1 MGEESNP
8 SWYTS
13 SSGMRL
19 LVHPHALWRSTNPK
33 RDGGFFVTK
42 EILVTVDVDETRA
55 AVVEDGELVELFVE
69 RPVHQRVVGNI
80 YKGKVENVLPG
91 MQAAFVDIGL
101 DRNSFLYV
109 DDAQPGRAEVE
120 GETIGGAKG
129 KLTIKEIVR
138 PGQEIIV
145 QVAKEPIGTKGA
157 RVTRHITLPGRFL
170 VLMPHVDYIGVS
182 RRIDDD
188 KERER
193 LKQVAARVKPE
204 GAGLIVRTVAEGAHE
219 EELAK
224 DAAFLTK
231 LWERV
236 AGRAKAAPSP
246 SLLHRDL
253 GLVHRIVRDWFDD
266 TVDQFT
272 IDNKEEYQRAAE
284 VLDLHAPHLKD
295 RLRLYTRTDQSLF
308 DFHGMEME
316 IDKALKR
323 RVWLKSGGYIVI
335 DQTEALTCIDVN
347 TGKFVGTTN
356 LADTVFKTN
365 LEAAKEIARQL
376 RLRDIG
382 GIIIIDF
389 IDMEVTDHRQKVIK
403 TLEDELKRDRTRAN
417 VLGLTQLGLLEMT
430 RKKSRQNLD
439 EAMMRSCT
447 YCDGRG
453 KVLSEETM
461 ARRVR
466 AEVRRIL
473 KQSSSEALLME
484 VHPSV
489 AALLIGAGGSNLKEL
504 EAELGKIIYIR
515 GNNEVHL
522 EEMHLRVLGTREE
535 VEERALPV
543 KPGQVV
549 EVKIEEAHVTNTAD
563 GIARVDGYVIDVE
576 EAGALTGKR
585 VKVEIGKVYRTYAK
599 ARLV

>member
-1 MGEESNP
+1 MCQERPPTPIEMG
-8 SWYTS
+8 
-13 SSGMRL
+13 
-19 LVHPHALWRSTNPK
+19 
-33 RDGGFFVTK
+33 DIFVTK
-42 EILVTVDVDETRA
+42 SILVTVDIDETRA
-55 AVVEDGELVELFVE
+55 AVTEDGELVEFFVE
-69 RPVHQRVVGNI
+69 RPVQQRVVGNI

-109 DDAQPGRAEVE
+109 DDAIPGRAEVE
-120 GETIGGAKG
+120 GESIGQAPAPGAKT
-129 KLTIKEIVR
+129 LTIKDVVR

-157 RVTRHITLPGRFL
+157 RVTRHITLPGRYL

-182 RRIDDD
+182 RRISDE
-188 KERER
+188 KERDR
-193 LKQVAARVKPE
+193 LKQLAAKVKPE
-204 GAGLIVRTVAEGAHE
+204 GAGLIVRTVAEGAQE

-224 DAAFLTK
+224 DAAFLAK
-231 LWERV
+231 LWERIAV
-236 AGRAKAAPSP
+236 RAKTASAPSQ
-246 SLLHRDL
+246 LHRDL
-253 GLVHRIVRDWFDD
+253 GLVHRVVRDWFDD

-272 IDNKEEYQRAAE
+272 IDHKEEYQRALE

-295 RLRLYTRTDQSLF
+295 RLKLYTRTDQSLF
-308 DFHGMEME
+308 DFMGMEME

-323 RVWLKSGGYIVI
+323 RVWLKSGGYLVI
-335 DQTEALTCIDVN
+335 DQTEALTAIDVN

-389 IDMEVTDHRQKVIK
+389 IDMEIHDHRQKVLK
-403 TLEDELKRDRTRAN
+403 MLEEELRRDRTRAN
-417 VLGLTQLGLLEMT
+417 VLGLTQLGLVEMT

-439 EAMMRSCT
+439 EAMMRSCQ

-466 AEVRRIL
+466 AEIRRIL
-473 KQSSSEALLME
+473 KASSSEALLME
-484 VHPSV
+484 VHPTV
-489 AALLIGAGGSNLKEL
+489 AALVIGTGGTNLKEL
-504 EAELGKIIYIR
+504 EHELGKIIYVR

-522 EEMHLRVLGTREE
+522 EEMHLRVLGTRAE

-549 EVKIEEAHVTNTAD
+549 DVKIDEAHVTNASD

-576 EAGALTGKR
+576 AAGALVGKR
-585 VKVEIGKVYRTYAK
+585 VKVEVTKAFRTYAK
-599 ARLV
+599 GRLVE

>member
-1 MGEESNP
+1 M
-8 SWYTS
+8 
-13 SSGMRL
+13 
-19 LVHPHALWRSTNPK
+19 A
-33 RDGGFFVTK
+33 K

-55 AVVEDGELVELFVE
+55 AVLEDGELVELFVE

-91 MQAAFVDIGL
+91 MQAAFVDVGL

-109 DDAQPGRAEVE
+109 DDALPGKVEIE
-120 GETIGGAKG
+120 GEVVGEGAAKG
-129 KLTIKEIVR
+129 RLTIKEIVR

-170 VLMPHVDYIGVS
+170 VLMPQVDYIGVS
-182 RRIDDD
+182 RRIGDE

-224 DAAFLTK
+224 DAAFLVR
-231 LWERV
+231 LWERISN
-236 AGRAKAAPSP
+236 RAKTAPSP

-272 IDNKEEYQRAAE
+272 IDHKEEYQRALE
-284 VLDLHAPHLKD
+284 VLDLHAPHLKE
-295 RLRLYTRTDQSLF
+295 RIKLYTRPDQSLF
-308 DFHGMEME
+308 DFHGIEME

-323 RVWLKSGGYIVI
+323 RVWLKSGGYLVI
-335 DQTEALTCIDVN
+335 DQTEALTAIDVN

-389 IDMEVTDHRQKVIK
+389 IDMEVHEHRQKVLK
-403 TLEDELKRDRTRAN
+403 TLEEELRRDRTRAN

-439 EAMMRSCT
+439 EAMMRSCH
-447 YCDGRG
+447 YCDRRG

-466 AEVRRIL
+466 AEIRRIL

-489 AALLIGAGGSNLKEL
+489 AALLIGAGGANLKEL
-504 EAELGKIIYIR
+504 EAELGKLIYIR

-522 EEMHLRVLGTREE
+522 EEMHLRVLGTRAE

-543 KPGQVV
+543 KVGQVV
-549 EVKIEEAHVTNTAD
+549 ELKIDEAHVTNTSD

-576 EAGALTGKR
+576 DAGTMVGKR
-585 VKVEIGKVYRTYAK
+585 VRVEVTKAYRTYAK
-599 ARLV
+599 GRMV

>member
-1 MGEESNP
+1 
-8 SWYTS
+8 
-13 SSGMRL
+13 MR
-19 LVHPHALWRSTNPK
+19 
-33 RDGGFFVTK
+33 K
-42 EILVTVDVDETRA
+42 EILVSVDIDETRA
-55 AVVEDGELVELFVE
+55 AVLEDGELVEISVE

-80 YKGKVENVLPG
+80 YKGRVENVLPG
-91 MQAAFVDIGL
+91 MQAAFVDVGL
-101 DRNSFLYV
+101 ERNSFLYV
-109 DDAQPGRAEVE
+109 DDALPGK
-120 GETIGGAKG
+120 GEFDDDMPESAG
-129 KLTIKEIVR
+129 KSLTIKDVVR
-138 PGQEIIV
+138 SGQEIIV

-170 VLMPHVDYIGVS
+170 VLMPNVDYIGVS
-182 RRIDDD
+182 RRIADE
-188 KERER
+188 KERDR
-193 LKQVAARVKPE
+193 LKQLAIKVKPE
-204 GAGLIVRTVAEGAHE
+204 GVGLIVRTIAEGARE
-219 EELAK
+219 DELAQ
-224 DAAFLTK
+224 DVAFLVR
-231 LWERV
+231 LWERI
-236 AGRAKAAPSP
+236 ATKAQTAPAP

-266 TVDQFT
+266 SVGQFT
-272 IDNKEEYQRAAE
+272 IDNKDEFVRAAE
-284 VLDLHAPHLKD
+284 VLELHAPTLKD
-295 RLRLYTRTDQSLF
+295 RLKLYTRADQSLF
-308 DFHGMEME
+308 DFFSLEME
-316 IDKALKR
+316 IEKALKK

-335 DQTEALTCIDVN
+335 DQTEALTAIDVN

-389 IDMEVTDHRQKVIK
+389 IDMDIHEHRQKVIK
-403 TLEDELKRDRTRAN
+403 ALEEELRRDRTRAN
-417 VLGLTQLGLLEMT
+417 VLGLTQLGLVEMT

-439 EAMMRSCT
+439 EAMMRPCT

-489 AALLIGAGGSNLKEL
+489 AALLIGPGGSNLKEL
-504 EAELGKIIYIR
+504 EKELGKTIYIR
-515 GNNEVHL
+515 GNAEVHVEQMNL
-522 EEMHLRVLGTREE
+522 KVLGSKGE

-543 KPGQVV
+543 KVGQV
-549 EVKIEEAHVTNTAD
+549 IELKVDEAHVTNAAD
-563 GIARVDGYVIDVE
+563 GIARIDGYVIDIEGAGSMVGRRVSVE
-576 EAGALTGKR
+576 VIKA
-585 VKVEIGKVYRTYAK
+585 YRTYAK
-599 ARLV
+599 GRLV

>member
-1 MGEESNP
+1 M
-8 SWYTS
+8 
-13 SSGMRL
+13 
-19 LVHPHALWRSTNPK
+19 
-33 RDGGFFVTK
+33 
-42 EILVTVDVDETRA
+42 VTVDMDETRA
-55 AVVEDGELVELFVE
+55 AVLEDGELVEIFIE
-69 RPVHQRVVGNI
+69 RPIHQRVVGNI

-109 DDAQPGRAEVE
+109 DDALPGKAEIE
-120 GETIGGAKG
+120 GEVVGSETQR
-129 KLTIKEIVR
+129 KLTIKDIVR

-170 VLMPHVDYIGVS
+170 VLMPNVDYIGVS
-182 RRIDDD
+182 RRIADE

-193 LKQVAARVKPE
+193 LKQLAAKVKPA
-204 GAGLIVRTVAEGAHE
+204 GAGLIVRTVAEGATE
-219 EELAK
+219 DELSR
-224 DAAFLTK
+224 DAAFLQR
-231 LWERV
+231 LWERISSRATT
-236 AGRAKAAPSP
+236 AGAP

-266 TVDQFT
+266 TVSQLM
-272 IDNKEEYQRAAE
+272 IDNKEEYARALE
-284 VLDLHAPHLKD
+284 ILDLHAPNLKD
-295 RLRLYTRTDQSLF
+295 RLKLYTRTDQSLF
-308 DFHGMEME
+308 DFHSIEME
-316 IDKALKR
+316 IDKALKK

-335 DQTEALTCIDVN
+335 DQTEALTAIDVN

-389 IDMEVTDHRQKVIK
+389 IDMEFHEHRHKVLK
-403 TLEDELKRDRTRAN
+403 TLEEELRKDRTRAN
-417 VLGLTQLGLLEMT
+417 VLGLTQLGLVEMT

-439 EAMMRSCT
+439 EAMMRPCH

-466 AEVRRIL
+466 AEIRRIM

-489 AALLIGAGGSNLKEL
+489 AALLIGTGGANLKEL
-504 EAELGKIIYIR
+504 EKELGKIVYIR

-522 EEMHLRVLGTREE
+522 EQMNLKVLGSKAE

-543 KPGQVV
+543 KPGQAV
-549 EVKIEEAHVTNTAD
+549 ELKIEEAHVTNAED
-563 GIARVDGYVIDVE
+563 GIARIDGYVIDVE
-576 EAGALTGKR
+576 GAGALVGKK
-585 VKVEIGKVYRTYAK
+585 VKVEVTKTYRTYAK
-599 ARLV
+599 GRMV

>member
-1 MGEESNP
+1 MSTAPLRLTIVTTPKEMGELF
-8 SWYTS
+8 
-13 SSGMRL
+13 M
-19 LVHPHALWRSTNPK
+19 A
-33 RDGGFFVTK
+33 K

-55 AVVEDGELVELFVE
+55 AVVEDGELVEIFIE

-109 DDAQPGRAEVE
+109 DDALPGKAEVE
-120 GETIGGAKG
+120 GETVGSTAKN
-129 KLTIKEIVR
+129 LTIKDIVR

-170 VLMPHVDYIGVS
+170 VLMPNVDYIGVS
-182 RRIDDD
+182 RRIADE

-193 LKQVAARVKPE
+193 LKQLAGKVKPE
-204 GAGLIVRTVAEGAHE
+204 GVGLIVRTVAEGAQE

-224 DAAFLTK
+224 DAAFLVK
-231 LWERV
+231 LWERIS
-236 AGRAKAAPSP
+236 ARSKTALAPSM
-246 SLLHRDL
+246 LHRDL

-266 TVDQFT
+266 TVHQFT
-272 IDNKEEYQRAAE
+272 IDNKEEYSRALE
-284 VLDLHAPHLKD
+284 VLDLHAPQLKD
-295 RLRLYTRTDQSLF
+295 RLKLYTRTDQSLF
-308 DFHGMEME
+308 DFHSIEME
-316 IDKALKR
+316 IDKALKK

-335 DQTEALTCIDVN
+335 DQTEALTAIDVN

-365 LEAAKEIARQL
+365 LEAAREIARQL

-389 IDMEVTDHRQKVIK
+389 IDMEIHEHRHKVIK
-403 TLEDELKRDRTRAN
+403 TLEEELRHDRTRAN
-417 VLGLTQLGLLEMT
+417 VLGLTQLGLVEMT

-439 EAMMRSCT
+439 EAMMRPCHC
-447 YCDGRG
+447 CDGRG
-453 KVLSEETM
+453 KLLSEETM

-466 AEVRRIL
+466 AEIRRIM

-504 EAELGKIIYIR
+504 EKELGKVIYIR

-522 EEMHLRVLGTREE
+522 EQMNLRVLGTKEE

-549 EVKIEEAHVTNTAD
+549 ELKVDEAHVTNTVD
-563 GIARVDGYVIDVE
+563 GIARVDGYVIDIE
-576 EAGALTGKR
+576 GAGALVGKR
-585 VKVEIGKVYRTYAK
+585 VKVEIVKAYRTYAK
-599 ARLV
+599 ARMV

>member
-1 MGEESNP
+1 
-8 SWYTS
+8 
-13 SSGMRL
+13 MR
-19 LVHPHALWRSTNPK
+19 
-33 RDGGFFVTK
+33 K
-42 EILVTVDVDETRA
+42 EILVSVDVDETRA
-55 AVVEDGELVELFVE
+55 AVLEEGELVEISIE

-80 YKGKVENVLPG
+80 YKGRVENVLPG

-109 DDAQPGRAEVE
+109 DDALPGKSDIDEEAY
-120 GETIGGAKG
+120 ETAAKPNV
-129 KLTIKEIVR
+129 TIKDIVR

-157 RVTRHITLPGRFL
+157 RVTRHITLPGRLL
-170 VLMPHVDYIGVS
+170 VLMPNVDYIGVS
-182 RRIDDD
+182 RRIADEA
-188 KERER
+188 ERNR
-193 LKQVAARVKPE
+193 LKQLAAKVKPD
-204 GAGLIVRTVAEGAHE
+204 GAGLIVRTIAEGAKE
-219 EELAK
+219 EELAQ
-224 DAAFLTK
+224 DVAFLVR
-231 LWERV
+231 LWERI
-236 AGRAKAAPSP
+236 ASRSQTAHAP

-266 TVDQFT
+266 SVSQLI
-272 IDNKEEYQRAAE
+272 IDTKEEFVKAQDILE
-284 VLDLHAPHLKD
+284 LHAPTLKD
-295 RLRLYTRTDQSLF
+295 RLKLYNRQDQSLF
-308 DFHGMEME
+308 DFHGVEMEM
-316 IDKALKR
+316 DKALKK

-335 DQTEALTCIDVN
+335 DQTEALTAIDVN

-389 IDMEVTDHRQKVIK
+389 IDMEIHDHRQRVLKA
-403 TLEDELKRDRTRAN
+403 LEDELRRDRTRAN
-417 VLGLTQLGLLEMT
+417 VLGLTQLGLVEMT

-439 EAMMRSCT
+439 EAMMRPCT

-466 AEVRRIL
+466 AEIRRIL

-484 VHPSV
+484 VHPTV
-489 AALLIGAGGSNLKEL
+489 AALLIGAGGANLKEL
-504 EAELGKIIYIR
+504 EKELGKTIYVR
-515 GNNEVHL
+515 GNSEVHL
-522 EEMHLRVLGTREE
+522 EEMSLKVLGGRSE

-543 KPGQVV
+543 KPGQVL
-549 EVKIEEAHVTNTAD
+549 ELKIDEAHVTNQAD
-563 GIARVDGYVIDVE
+563 GIARIDGYVIDVE
-576 EAGALTGKR
+576 GAAGLAGKR
-585 VKVEIGKVYRTYAK
+585 IRVEVVKAYRTYAK
-599 ARLV
+599 GRIV

>member
-1 MGEESNP
+1 M
-8 SWYTS
+8 
-13 SSGMRL
+13 
-19 LVHPHALWRSTNPK
+19 
-33 RDGGFFVTK
+33 K
-42 EILVTVDVDETRA
+42 EIMVTVDIDETRA
-55 AVVEDGELVELFVE
+55 AVLEDGDLVELSVE

-109 DDAQPGRAEVE
+109 DDALPGKAEVE
-120 GETIGGAKG
+120 GESVGVAPTRA
-129 KLTIKEIVR
+129 LTIKELVHS
-138 PGQEIIV
+138 GQEIIV

-182 RRIDDD
+182 RRIGDE
-188 KERER
+188 KERDR
-193 LKQVAARVKPE
+193 LKQLAAKVKPP
-204 GAGLIVRTVAEGAHE
+204 GAGLIVRTVAEGAQE

-224 DAAFLTK
+224 DAAFLTR
-231 LWERV
+231 LWERISQ
-236 AGRAKAAPSP
+236 RAKTASAP

-266 TVDQFT
+266 TVGQMI
-272 IDNKEEYQRAAE
+272 IDDRDEYTRALE
-284 VLDLHAPHLKD
+284 VLDLHAPTLKD
-295 RLRLYTRTDQSLF
+295 RMKLYTRLDQSLF
-308 DFHGMEME
+308 DFHGIEME
-316 IDKALKR
+316 IEKALKK

-335 DQTEALTCIDVN
+335 DQTEALTAIDVN

-365 LEAAKEIARQL
+365 LEAAREIAKQL

-389 IDMEVTDHRQKVIK
+389 IDMEIQDHRNNVLKD
-403 TLEDELKRDRTRAN
+403 LEEALRKDRTRAN
-417 VLGLTQLGLLEMT
+417 VLGLTQLGLVEMT

-439 EAMMRSCT
+439 EALMRSCH

-453 KVLSEETM
+453 KLLSEESM

-466 AEVRRIL
+466 AEIRRIL
-473 KQSSSEALLME
+473 KQSSSEAVLME

-489 AALLIGAGGSNLKEL
+489 AALLIGPSGTNLKGL
-504 EAELGKIIYIR
+504 ENELGKAIFIR
-515 GNNEVHL
+515 GNHEVHL
-522 EEMHLRVLGTREE
+522 EQMNLKVLGTKAE

-543 KPGQVV
+543 RTGQVV
-549 EVKIEEAHVTNTAD
+549 ELRIDEPHVTNTSD

-576 EAGALTGKR
+576 GAGTLVGKR
-585 VKVEIGKVYRTYAK
+585 VKVEVVRVYRTYAK
-599 ARLV
+599 GRVV

>member
-1 MGEESNP
+1 M
-8 SWYTS
+8 
-13 SSGMRL
+13 
-19 LVHPHALWRSTNPK
+19 A
-33 RDGGFFVTK
+33 K
-42 EILVTVDVDETRA
+42 EILVTVDMDETRA
-55 AVVEDGELVELFVE
+55 VVLEDGELVEIFVE

-91 MQAAFVDIGL
+91 MQAAFVDVGL

-109 DDAQPGRAEVE
+109 DDALPGKAEVE
-120 GETIGGAKG
+120 GETVGATAPG
-129 KLTIKEIVR
+129 RVLTIKEIVR
-138 PGQEIIV
+138 PGQEILV

-157 RVTRHITLPGRFL
+157 RVTRHITLPGRYL

-182 RRIDDD
+182 RRIEDDR
-188 KERER
+188 ERER
-193 LKQVAARVKPE
+193 LKQLASRVKPN
-204 GAGLIVRTVAEGAHE
+204 GAGLIVRTVAEGADE
-219 EELAK
+219 EELGR
-224 DAAFLTK
+224 DAAFLQR
-231 LWERV
+231 LWERIS
-236 AGRAKAAPSP
+236 ARSKTAPAP

-253 GLVHRIVRDWFDD
+253 GLVHRVVRDWFDD

-272 IDNKEEYQRAAE
+272 IDSKEEHQRALE
-284 VLDLHAPHLKD
+284 VLELHAPHLKD

-308 DFHGMEME
+308 DFHGLEME
-316 IDKALKR
+316 IDKALKK

-335 DQTEALTCIDVN
+335 DQTEALTAIDVN

-389 IDMEVTDHRQKVIK
+389 IDMEIHEHRHKVIK
-403 TLEDELKRDRTRAN
+403 TLEDELRRDRTRAN
-417 VLGLTQLGLLEMT
+417 VLGLTQLGLVEMT

-439 EAMMRSCT
+439 EAMMRPCH

-453 KVLSEETM
+453 KLLSEETM

-466 AEVRRIL
+466 AEIRRIL

-489 AALLIGAGGSNLKEL
+489 AALLIGAGGTNLKQL
-504 EAELGKIIYIR
+504 EDELGKLIYIR

-522 EEMHLRVLGTREE
+522 EEMNLRVLGTRAE

-549 EVKIEEAHVTNTAD
+549 ELKVDEAHVTNTAD
-563 GIARVDGYVIDVE
+563 GIARVDGYVVDIE
-576 EAGALTGKR
+576 GAGNLVGKR
-585 VKVEIGKVYRTYAK
+585 VKVEITKAYRTYA
-599 ARLV
+599 RGRMV

>member
-1 MGEESNP
+1 M
-8 SWYTS
+8 
-13 SSGMRL
+13 
-19 LVHPHALWRSTNPK
+19 
-33 RDGGFFVTK
+33 
-42 EILVTVDVDETRA
+42 DVDETRA
-55 AVVEDGELVELFVE
+55 AVLEEGELVEISIE

-80 YKGKVENVLPG
+80 YKGRVENVLPG

-109 DDAQPGRAEVE
+109 DDALPGKGEFDEDGVE
-120 GETIGGAKG
+120 TTTPKNI
-129 KLTIKEIVR
+129 TIKDIVR

-170 VLMPHVDYIGVS
+170 VLMPNVDYIGVS
-182 RRIDDD
+182 RRIADE
-188 KERER
+188 KERDR
-193 LKQVAARVKPE
+193 LKQLASKVKPE
-204 GAGLIVRTVAEGAHE
+204 GVGLIVRTIAEGAKE
-219 EELAK
+219 EELAQ
-224 DAAFLTK
+224 DVAFLVR
-231 LWERV
+231 LWERISS
-236 AGRAKAAPSP
+236 RAETAHAPSM
-246 SLLHRDL
+246 LHRDL

-266 TVDQFT
+266 SVSQLI
-272 IDNKEEYQRAAE
+272 IDNKEEHTKAQDILE
-284 VLDLHAPHLKD
+284 LHAPTLKD
-295 RLRLYTRTDQSLF
+295 RLKLYNRQDQSLF
-308 DFHGMEME
+308 DFHGVELE
-316 IDKALKR
+316 LEKALKK

-335 DQTEALTCIDVN
+335 DQTEALTAIDVN

-365 LEAAKEIARQL
+365 LEAAREIARQL

-389 IDMEVTDHRQKVIK
+389 IDMEIHDHRQKVLRA
-403 TLEDELKRDRTRAN
+403 LEEELRRDRTRAN
-417 VLGLTQLGLLEMT
+417 VLGLTQLGLVEMT

-439 EAMMRSCT
+439 EAMMRPCT

-466 AEVRRIL
+466 AEIRRIL

-504 EAELGKIIYIR
+504 EKELGKIIYVR

-522 EEMHLRVLGTREE
+522 EEMSLKVLGSRAE

-543 KPGQVV
+543 KPGQTV
-549 EVKIEEAHVTNTAD
+549 EIKIDEAHVTNQSD
-563 GIARVDGYVIDVE
+563 GIARIDGYVIDVE
-576 EAGALTGKR
+576 GAGGMAGKR
-585 VKVEIGKVYRTYAK
+585 IRVEIVKAYRTYAK
-599 ARLV
+599 ARIV